1 MVLFPSD
8 EIIQS
13 LKTFPIDLL
22 KFYPRSFHSINGIWY
37 GLIRTREGKKLVV
50 IGDRRDVLKDA
61 FRGECYHQ
69 TRSLKLCDLSPG
81 NTECLMDL
89 FPFTKPVSLRKYP
102 MTIGMRDLL
111 GMAIP
116 GYIRAIEK
124 FHVHPVLAQ
133 QSVRENIQTRRNFTG
148 VMQGAAWA
156 VFQENYQK
164 GYGANGDPLKSLP
177 EVKEAI
183 NSGVSMVT
191 LDLSG
196 KMNPR
201 SLEEPKELIDRK
213 FNEEIDEGDA
223 KVIFHLFLDKE
234 FVLKSPEGEISIQFD
249 EESVKRNTLL
259 FYKALDFTEEVYE
272 WIRSQRGNQGPIDF
286 EISMDEIPCPTSPK
300 NHFFFAL
307 ELRHRGVHIQSLAPR
322 FTGEFQRDIDD
333 HEDREDFHKQF
344 YQHFLIAQDY
354 GNYKISIHSRIDKFS
369 VLSDIGKLSKGFLHL
384 KTAGASWL
392 EAMRLIALVN
402 PSLYRE
408 MHSFVLFRFK
418 EASNLYH
425 EATHLSK
432 ILNLEELN
440 DQGLPSLLDQ
450 EDSRQFLCN
459 ANGYLLNA
467 KDQAGKHLFRDKLYH
482 ILTQYEEDYWSLLEK
497 HVEIYLNSLG
507 VKKVNHYSLPMN
519 EWQKRG
525 SKNEQ
530 KKSYKD
536 FDL

>member
-1 MVLFPSD
+1 MESIRPSFASN

-22 KFYPRSFHSINGIWY
+22 KFYPRSLHSINGIGY

-50 IGDRRDVLKDA
+50 IGDRKDVLKDA
-61 FRGECYHQ
+61 FRGKCYHQ
-69 TRSLKLCDLSPG
+69 TRSLKLCNLSPG
-81 NTECLMDL
+81 NAECLMNL
-89 FPFTKPVSLRKYP
+89 FPFTKPASLRKYP
-102 MTIGMRDLL
+102 MTIGMRDPL

-116 GYIRAIEK
+116 GYIRVIEK
-124 FHVHPVLAQ
+124 FQVHPVLSQ
-133 QSVRENIQTRRNFTG
+133 QSARENVQTRRNFTE
-148 VMQGAAWA
+148 VLQDAAWG
-156 VFQENYQK
+156 VFQENYQE
-164 GYGANGDPLKSLP
+164 GYGANSDPLKSLQ

-234 FVLKSPEGEISIQFD
+234 FVLKGSEGEISIQFD

-272 WIRSQRGNQGPIDF
+272 WIQSQRGNRGPIDF
-286 EISMDEIPCPTSPK
+286 EISMDEILFPTSPQ

-307 ELRHRGVHIQSLAPR
+307 ELRYRGVHIQSLTPR

-333 HEDREDFHKQF
+333 HEDREDFHRQF

-354 GNYKISIHSRIDKFS
+354 GNYKISIHSRIDK
-369 VLSDIGKLSKGFLHL
+369 LSFLSNIGNLSKGFFHL
-384 KTAGASWL
+384 KTTGTGWL
-392 EAMRLIALVN
+392 EAMRLIAFVN

-408 MHSFVLFRFK
+408 IHSFILFRFK

-432 ILNLEELN
+432 MISLEELN
-440 DQGLPSLLDQ
+440 DQELPSLLDH
-450 EDSRQFLCN
+450 ENFRQFFCN
-459 ANGYLLNA
+459 TNGYLLNV

-482 ILTQYEEDYWSLLEK
+482 ILTQHEEDYWSLLEK
-497 HVEIYLNSLG
+497 HIEKYLKSFG
-507 VKKVNHYSLPMN
+507 VKKLNHYS
-519 EWQKRG
+519 
-525 SKNEQ
+525 
-530 KKSYKD
+530 
-536 FDL
+536 